1 MTTTEGLPMT
11 NETASRHN
19 TTKVSKSQA
28 VFILTSDGRLLNSW
42 RQNGNTIIWTDAYGG
57 TLAQFTLGVD
67 CAKVVRNRVTTV
79 TETYEVA

>member
-1 MTTTEGLPMT
+1 MT